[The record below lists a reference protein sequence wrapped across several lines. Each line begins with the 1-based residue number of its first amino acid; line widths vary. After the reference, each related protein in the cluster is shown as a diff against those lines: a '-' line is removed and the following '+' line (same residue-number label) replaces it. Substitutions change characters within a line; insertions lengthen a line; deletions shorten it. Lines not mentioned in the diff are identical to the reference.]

1 MTIAII
7 YSTLYLY
14 CPLRW
19 AEVMHRPGYW
29 SKVALIAVHC
39 LVFMSLGPKGNN
51 GVMGKILQAVTS
63 FGFRMYSTG
72 LIEGLC
78 GVCLCI
84 CGPAPLVTE
93 ELSEFVVMHHLF
105 FIHSTLYCEIGQLTL
120 GHLYP
125 MLYSSP
131 FHLSVHATDC

>member
-1 MTIAII
+1 
-7 YSTLYLY
+7 
-14 CPLRW
+14 
-19 AEVMHRPGYW
+19 MHRPGYW
-29 SKVALIAVHC
+29 STVALIAVHC

-51 GVMGKILQAVTS
+51 GVMGNILQAVTS

-84 CGPAPLVTE
+84 CGPVLPGDMLKKD

-105 FIHSTLYCEIGQLTL
+105 FIHSTLSIARLD
-120 GHLYP
+120 
-125 MLYSSP
+125 S
-131 FHLSVHATDC
+131 